1 VTVEKR
7 TTISLEDILAVEYQ
21 CPHCNSRYNIPI
33 EKFDRAINQCSN
45 CKEPLVA
52 MEASLHPQD
61 LAFKDFV
68 QTLKNLKNRGIA
80 KIIRLEIVSESE
92 KQPQPPRGQ

>member
-1 VTVEKR
+1 
-7 TTISLEDILAVEYQ
+7 
-21 CPHCNSRYNIPI
+21 
-33 EKFDRAINQCSN
+33 
-45 CKEPLVA
+45 